1 MADLPEIG
9 YGTVTGRFVA
19 GILDTNDPGAAPD
32 AVPLRGTV
40 EFWPTADVVRVP
52 TAAPPTTLLPQ
63 MVCAELNWQ
72 GDLYEN
78 GTPGV
83 NLFCTDDPDGNPVNW
98 HWRAVFKLTYHG
110 RAVPRDPFYFA
121 LPCGSTVDLTLVA
134 PVAVGDDGII
144 IIQGPQG
151 EQGP

>member
-52 TAAPPTTLLPQ
+52 I
-63 MVCAELNWQ
+63 
-72 GDLYEN
+72 
-78 GTPGV
+78 
-83 NLFCTDDPDGNPVNW
+83 
-98 HWRAVFKLTYHG
+98 G
-110 RAVPRDPFYFA
+110 RASCRERVY
-121 LPCGSTVDLTLVA
+121 GTV
-134 PVAVGDDGII
+134 
-144 IIQGPQG
+144 
-151 EQGP
+151 